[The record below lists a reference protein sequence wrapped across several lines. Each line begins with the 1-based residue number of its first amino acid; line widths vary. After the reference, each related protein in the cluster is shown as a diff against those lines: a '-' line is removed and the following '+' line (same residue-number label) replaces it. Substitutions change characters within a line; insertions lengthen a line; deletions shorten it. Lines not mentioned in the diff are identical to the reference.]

1 MASYRLNK
9 MVMWDLW
16 EKMMNDMGSN
26 VMVYVVDPPVVPI
39 KCCQSSAQIAP
50 LLIEQKKM

>member
-26 VMVYVVDPPVVPI
+26 VMMYVVDPPVVPI

>member
-39 KCCQSSAQIAP
+39 KCCQSSSQIAP